1 MTLIPFHLYRRG
13 DGSFFTTGPSTLRGF
28 EYPSGKPITIVL
40 PASRNARC
48 LCHVDNIPN
57 HPEYLI

>member
-1 MTLIPFHLYRRG
+1 MTLIPFHLYRRE
-13 DGSFFTTGPSTLRGF
+13 DGSYFTTGASILCGF

-40 PASRNARC
+40 PSSRNAVC

-57 HPEYLI
+57 HPEYFI